1 MKLTRRSVLGAFG
14 AMASLGALGG
24 LSSVSTLAA
33 TLARTNTP
41 KRIGVIGAGSLGG
54 TVGSLW
60 VQAGHEVLFSSR
72 HPDELKSMVSG
83 LGARASAGTPSEAAA
98 FGSIILFAV
107 PYSALPAL
115 GKELADALR
124 GKIILDACNPSAY
137 SSDALVTEAQA
148 NGAGPTT
155 AKYLP
160 GARVVRAFSAVDAT
174 AVAASA
180 GRQND
185 KLGVPLAGDDAQA
198 VTVAAQLVVDAGC
211 EPVIVGN
218 LASAGSFQRGGPG
231 FRANTTATE
240 LRRLLGLPAAG

>member
-1 MKLTRRSVLGAFG
+1 MKITRRSVLGAFG
-14 AMASLGALGG
+14 AIASLGALGG
-24 LSSVSTLAA
+24 LSSASTLAA
-33 TLARTNTP
+33 TLARTTVP

-60 VQAGHEVLFSSR
+60 VQAGHEVFFSSR
-72 HPDELKSMVSG
+72 HPEELKSMVAG
-83 LGARASAGTPSEAAA
+83 LGARASAGTPQEAAA

-115 GKELADALR
+115 GKALADALR
-124 GKIILDACNPSAY
+124 GKIVLDACNPSAY

-160 GARVVRAFSAVDAT
+160 GTRVVRAFSAVDAT

-180 GRQND
+180 GRHDD

-198 VTVAAQLVVDAGC
+198 VAIAAQLVVDAGC

-218 LASAGSFQRGGPG
+218 LASAKSFQRGGPG
-231 FRANTTATE
+231 FRANTTAAE